1 MDGQLQAVSLLEIVF
16 IGIGTYYDVK
26 EKSIPIA
33 FLWAFAG
40 VGSLANIF
48 LQYQS
53 ARDAAWGAMIGVAVL
68 FVGWFTK
75 EAIGY
80 GDGWI
85 FVILGLL
92 EGPFAVSLIMIE
104 AFMLSAFWGA
114 WKLVCL
120 KQKRDSTM
128 PFLPFLL
135 IVLLG
140 RFLL

>member
-1 MDGQLQAVSLLEIVF
+1 MDGKLQVVSLLEIVF
-16 IGIGTYYDVK
+16 VGIGTYYDVK
-26 EKSIPIA
+26 EKSLPIA

-40 VGSLANIF
+40 VGILINII

-53 ARDAAWGAMIGVAVL
+53 IRNAVCGAMIGLAVL

-80 GDGWI
+80 GDGWVL
-85 FVILGLL
+85 VILGLL
-92 EGPFAVSLIMIE
+92 EGAFAVSLIMIE
-104 AFMLSAFWGA
+104 AFMLSGILGA
-114 WKLVCL
+114 WKLICL

-135 IVLLG
+135 IVLLR

>member
-1 MDGQLQAVSLLEIVF
+1 MDGKLQAVGLLEIVF
-16 IGIGTYYDVK
+16 VGIGTYYDVK
-26 EKSIPIA
+26 EKLLPMA
-33 FLWAFAG
+33 FLWSFAG
-40 VGSLANIF
+40 VGILLNII

-53 ARDAAWGAMIGVAVL
+53 IRDAVWGAMIGVAVL

-80 GDGWI
+80 GDGW
-85 FVILGLL
+85 VLAILGLL
-92 EGPFAVSLIMIE
+92 EGPLTVVLIMIE
-104 AFMLSAFWGA
+104 AFMLSGFWGA
-114 WKLVCL
+114 WKLICL

-128 PFLPFLL
+128 PFLPFVL